1 MSSLSPGCSPTNTT
15 FAVRRPSPKT
25 VCVAFFQR
33 LHAWQCAAAS
43 RHEPRLFV
51 SGRSGYRCPGSGAGV
66 GESVSD
72 TSLDGA
78 SLAPDGPR
86 VRVRLVLVAVLTLV
100 GIGTIEAILSNEQ
113 LAQLPGHAQPYLT
126 GSGAWL
132 TLASVVLSSAVY
144 VALLARS
151 GGPESIAVSTGVV
164 VGAAAGL
171 VGGTIRA
178 FLVSGY
184 IGEVLAR
191 YSLGDFL
198 VLTLAVFVA
207 LSVLAS
213 LAAGAALTWLS
224 FRGARRPATRR
235 PRS

>member
-1 MSSLSPGCSPTNTT
+1 M
-15 FAVRRPSPKT
+15 
-25 VCVAFFQR
+25 
-33 LHAWQCAAAS
+33 
-43 RHEPRLFV
+43 
-51 SGRSGYRCPGSGAGV
+51 
-66 GESVSD
+66 
-72 TSLDGA
+72 
-78 SLAPDGPR
+78 
-86 VRVRLVLVAVLTLV
+86 RVRLVLVAVLTLV

-113 LAQLPGHAQPYLT
+113 LAQLPGRAQPYLS

-144 VALLARS
+144 VALGILLARS
-151 GGPESIAVSTGVV
+151 GGPESIAVSTGVA